1 LIDVEC
7 SRRVRPPPN
16 RQEALPTLSK
26 SPKKTKRLDGTVVD
40 SERMKSVL
48 KYFSRSIRKNWSSGS
63 EIQTA
68 SVNTLMTETFIQREL
83 IAGDN

>member
-1 LIDVEC
+1 VQPEGQTTTK
-7 SRRVRPPPN
+7 PPRSSSNAVKKP
-16 RQEALPTLSK
+16 Q
-26 SPKKTKRLDGTVVD
+26 KTKRLDGTVVD